1 MTPTAPQALAYLI
14 SEQTMSL
21 AQSFAGRVF
30 EEAGAGRGA
39 QIERAYRIAYSRSPD
54 GWEKDAGLTFLDR
67 HASII
72 AAREQRGRQ
81 DEQAAKLALPAVM
94 AENLPPA
101 QAAALVDFCHSILN
115 SNEFV
120 FQY

>member
-1 MTPTAPQALAYLI
+1 MGNPLSRARSCSSPSAHI
-14 SEQTMSL
+14 D
-21 AQSFAGRVF
+21 
-30 EEAGAGRGA
+30 EAGAERGA

-67 HASII
+67 HANII
-72 AAREQRGRQ
+72 TEREARGVK
-81 DEQAAKLALPAVM
+81 DEEAAKLALPAVM
-94 AENLPPA
+94 AENLEPA